1 MRWEIVHITDK
12 IHYLKR
18 LLENSTNT
26 EEGDIY
32 IVNALITGSLNTRDA
47 DDEYGFEIQ
56 PHHIKFMRKLWNTAI
71 ETQKDTSVVD
81 SINIE
86 MRERG

>member
-1 MRWEIVHITDK
+1 MKWETVHITDK

-18 LLENSTNT
+18 LLENSSNA

-56 PHHIKFMRKLWNTAI
+56 PHHIKFMRNLWNTSI